1 MKKII
6 FLVLA
11 AFMSSIGIMARE
23 DEWSTPIPKV
33 DIELLPAKRLNYG
46 VIIPFRWH
54 NECDDFDI
62 LVGNRSVGDD
72 ATYAILDSGE
82 KVYMYIDNHMIE
94 SKNGIPHL
102 SYLFL
107 PTVPWKVNKI
117 TTLVIEGRAP
127 NSPKSTKNNYYG
139 EYAYKLGSVDVPK
152 VKLGPTGTSA
162 FLHPDFTLG
171 EIKVVTMG
179 SDLVLEYTLTNNSSK
194 DKKLYVD
201 SFKGFAYDEDGNKY
215 SMSTESPDA
224 FPSGIPVKVSTT
236 IHNGSGITKFTGIEV
251 PFRDPSLKWD
261 TCCLRLWNFKPE
273 LTTN

>member
-1 MKKII
+1 M
-6 FLVLA
+6 
-11 AFMSSIGIMARE
+11 
-23 DEWSTPIPKV
+23 
-33 DIELLPAKRLNYG
+33 
-46 VIIPFRWH
+46 
-54 NECDDFDI
+54 
-62 LVGNRSVGDD
+62 
-72 ATYAILDSGE
+72 
-82 KVYMYIDNHMIE
+82 
-94 SKNGIPHL
+94 
-102 SYLFL
+102 
-107 PTVPWKVNKI
+107 
-117 TTLVIEGRAP
+117 IEGRAP

-139 EYAYKLGSVDVPK
+139 EYAYKLGPVDIPK

-162 FLHPDFTLG
+162 FLHPDFTMG
-171 EIKVVTMG
+171 EIKAVPLG

-236 IHNGSGITKFTGIEV
+236 VHNGSGITKFTGIEV